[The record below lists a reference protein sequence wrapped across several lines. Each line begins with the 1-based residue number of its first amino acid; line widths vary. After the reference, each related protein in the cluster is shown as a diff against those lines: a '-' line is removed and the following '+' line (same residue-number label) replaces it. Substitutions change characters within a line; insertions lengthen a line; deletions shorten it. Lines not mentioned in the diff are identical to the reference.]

1 MDELLPLLR
10 RRRDLASIVTHRRPL
25 ADGPAAYAMFDRK
38 EDGCIKVVF
47 EP

>member
-10 RRRDLASIVTHRRPL
+10 RRTDLASIVTHQRLL
-25 ADGPAAYAMFDRK
+25 AGGPTAYDLFDRK
-38 EDGCIKVVF
+38 ADGCIKVAF